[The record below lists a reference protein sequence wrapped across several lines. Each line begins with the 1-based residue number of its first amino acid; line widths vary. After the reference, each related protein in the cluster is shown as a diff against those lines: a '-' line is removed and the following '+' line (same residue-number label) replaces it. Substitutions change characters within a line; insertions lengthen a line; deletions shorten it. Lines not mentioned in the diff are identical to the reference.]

1 MAKYMTLYLA
11 PAAAM
16 AQMMQ
21 ATPEQMKAGM
31 GEWTQWSDDNDEV
44 IDDLGGPLGK
54 TKRISGAG
62 VADTKNELTGY
73 TIVEADSFEEAAKL
87 FEDHPH
93 LKMGEGAVIDLLE
106 VMSMDDMMEDDEEV
120 ADADADE
127 KA

>member
-1 MAKYMTLYLA
+1 MAKYMAIYLA

-31 GEWTQWSDDNDEV
+31 AEWTQWSDDNDEV

-106 VMSMDDMMEDDEEV
+106 VMSMDDMMEDDEEE
-120 ADADADE
+120 DE
-127 KA
+127 EA